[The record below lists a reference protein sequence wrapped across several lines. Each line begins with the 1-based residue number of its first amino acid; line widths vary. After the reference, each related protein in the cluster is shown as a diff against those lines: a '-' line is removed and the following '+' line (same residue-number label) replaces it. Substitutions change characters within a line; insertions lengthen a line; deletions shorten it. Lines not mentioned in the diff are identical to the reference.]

1 MDASEDSDGSQVR
14 NLAPNMDLTP
24 IWDSQ
29 ASSGYVRCTY
39 EVPKD
44 YGVPTSWAQPARR
57 FQVRVLFLKCFVTN
71 IHVI

>member
-1 MDASEDSDGSQVR
+1 MLESGYPVDAGGDSDGSKVR

-44 YGVPTSWAQPARR
+44 
-57 FQVRVLFLKCFVTN
+57 
-71 IHVI
+71 